1 MRQNESF
8 TIRLKALLSR
18 LDDMQGNY
26 SSDEDKA
33 LSDLDEIKEELEEIN
48 EQLFHFEDHLYT
60 GDKDPNYFVK
70 KAEECRKARKLSNR
84 IEQKNVNLRG
94 EITGYDEREIM
105 QMMYPNEDVDSED
118 FEAGFDIEDFY
129 DED

>member
-8 TIRLKALLSR
+8 SIRLKALLSR

-48 EQLFHFEDHLYT
+48 EQLFHFEDYLYT
-60 GDKDPNYFVK
+60 SDHQNIRYGT
-70 KAEECRKARKLSNR
+70 LQSNH
-84 IEQKNVNLRG
+84 K
-94 EITGYDEREIM
+94 TS
-105 QMMYPNEDVDSED
+105 PS
-118 FEAGFDIEDFY
+118 
-129 DED
+129 

>member
-8 TIRLKALLSR
+8 SIRLKALLSR

-48 EQLFHFEDHLYT
+48 EQLFHFEDY
-60 GDKDPNYFVK
+60 
-70 KAEECRKARKLSNR
+70 RKARKLSNR
-84 IEQKNVNLRG
+84 IEQKIVNLRR

-118 FEAGFDIEDFY
+118 FEDGFDIEDFY

>member
-70 KAEECRKARKLSNR
+70 KVEEYSKARKLSNR
-84 IEQKNVNLRG
+84 IEQKIVNLRR

-105 QMMYPNEDVDSED
+105 QMMYTNEDVDSED
-118 FEAGFDIEDFY
+118 FEDGFDIEDFY

>member
-48 EQLFHFEDHLYT
+48 EQLFHFEDHYT
-60 GDKDPNYFVK
+60 PAIKTRIILSK
-70 KAEECRKARKLSNR
+70 KR
-84 IEQKNVNLRG
+84 KNVVKHGN
-94 EITGYDEREIM
+94 
-105 QMMYPNEDVDSED
+105 
-118 FEAGFDIEDFY
+118 
-129 DED
+129 

>member
-33 LSDLDEIKEELEEIN
+33 LSSSDEIKEELEEIN

-70 KAEECRKARKLSNR
+70 KAEEYSKARKLSNR
-84 IEQKNVNLRG
+84 IEQKNVNLRR

-118 FEAGFDIEDFY
+118 FEDVFDIEDFY

>member
-33 LSDLDEIKEELEEIN
+33 LSDLDEIKEELEEVN

-84 IEQKNVNLRG
+84 IEQKIVNLRR

-105 QMMYPNEDVDSED
+105 QMMYSNEDVDSED
-118 FEAGFDIEDFY
+118 FEDGFDIEDFY

>member
-48 EQLFHFEDHLYT
+48 EQ
-60 GDKDPNYFVK
+60 
-70 KAEECRKARKLSNR
+70 
-84 IEQKNVNLRG
+84 
-94 EITGYDEREIM
+94 
-105 QMMYPNEDVDSED
+105 
-118 FEAGFDIEDFY
+118 
-129 DED
+129 

>member
-48 EQLFHFEDHLYT
+48 EPLLHFEDHLYT

-70 KAEECRKARKLSNR
+70 KAEEYRKARKLSNR
-84 IEQKNVNLRG
+84 IEQKIVNLRR

-105 QMMYPNEDVDSED
+105 QMMYPNEDVDFED
-118 FEAGFDIEDFY
+118 FEDGFDIEDFY

>member
-8 TIRLKALLSR
+8 TIRLNALLSR

-84 IEQKNVNLRG
+84 IEQKNVNLR
-94 EITGYDEREIM
+94 R

-118 FEAGFDIEDFY
+118 FEDGFDIEDFY

>member
-70 KAEECRKARKLSNR
+70 KAEECRKARKLSK
-84 IEQKNVNLRG
+84 IVLSKKMSIYVG
-94 EITGYDEREIM
+94 KSPD
-105 QMMYPNEDVDSED
+105 MMSVRLCR
-118 FEAGFDIEDFY
+118 
-129 DED
+129 

>member
-1 MRQNESF
+1 MRQNESV

-48 EQLFHFEDHLYT
+48 EPLFHFEDHLYT

-70 KAEECRKARKLSNR
+70 KAEEYRKARKLSNR
-84 IEQKNVNLRG
+84 IEQKIVNLRR

-105 QMMYPNEDVDSED
+105 QMMYPNEDVDFED
-118 FEAGFDIEDFY
+118 FEDGFDIEDFY

>member
-8 TIRLKALLSR
+8 TIRLNALLSR

-48 EQLFHFEDHLYT
+48 YWT
-60 GDKDPNYFVK
+60 YYMGKNGNGSRYYF
-70 KAEECRKARKLSNR
+70 L
-84 IEQKNVNLRG
+84 
-94 EITGYDEREIM
+94 
-105 QMMYPNEDVDSED
+105 
-118 FEAGFDIEDFY
+118 
-129 DED
+129 

>member
-8 TIRLKALLSR
+8 SIRLKALLSR

-48 EQLFHFEDHLYT
+48 EQLFHFEDYLYT

-84 IEQKNVNLRG
+84 IEQKNVNLLYKNTS
-94 EITGYDEREIM
+94 IERSSLIWSKAFSSM
-105 QMMYPNEDVDSED
+105 LSVNIFTSYPSIILI
-118 FEAGFDIEDFY
+118 F
-129 DED
+129 

>member
-48 EQLFHFEDHLYT
+48 EPLLHFEDHLYT

-70 KAEECRKARKLSNR
+70 KAEEYSKARKLSNR
-84 IEQKNVNLRG
+84 IEQKIVNLRR

-105 QMMYPNEDVDSED
+105 QMMYSNEDVDSED
-118 FEAGFDIEDFY
+118 FEDGFDIEDFY

>member
-8 TIRLKALLSR
+8 SI
-18 LDDMQGNY
+18 
-26 SSDEDKA
+26 
-33 LSDLDEIKEELEEIN
+33 SDLDEIKEELEEIN
-48 EQLFHFEDHLYT
+48 EQLFHFEDYLYT
-60 GDKDPNYFVK
+60 CDKDPNYFVK

-84 IEQKNVNLRG
+84 IEQKIVNLRR

-118 FEAGFDIEDFY
+118 FEDGFDIEDFY

>member
-26 SSDEDKA
+26 SS
-33 LSDLDEIKEELEEIN
+33 DEIKEELEEIN

-84 IEQKNVNLRG
+84 IEQKNVNLRR

-118 FEAGFDIEDFY
+118 FEDGFDIEDFY

>member
-33 LSDLDEIKEELEEIN
+33 LSSSDEIKEELEEIN

-84 IEQKNVNLRG
+84 IEQKNVNLRR

-105 QMMYPNEDVDSED
+105 QMMYPNEDVDYED
-118 FEAGFDIEDFY
+118 FEDGFDIEDFY